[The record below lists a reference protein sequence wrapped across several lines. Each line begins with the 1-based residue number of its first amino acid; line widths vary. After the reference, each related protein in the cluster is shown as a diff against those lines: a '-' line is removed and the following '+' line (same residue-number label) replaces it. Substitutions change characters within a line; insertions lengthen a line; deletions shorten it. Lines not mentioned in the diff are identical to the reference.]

1 MESVGEALNWQ
12 VRPGR
17 ARPAESALVIVVVAL
32 VFPFMAWLLS
42 FPVALFL
49 LMPVGLYVA
58 GPLWVP
64 VSYRV
69 DNEGVTRKTP
79 FGQSTHAWKT
89 LGPYRVDRSRR
100 TAWIARHG
108 RGTARFLPP
117 LLLLWEDR
125 EGREFRV
132 KLEHALNEHLG
143 FRLVHE

>member
-1 MESVGEALNWQ
+1 VESVGEALNWR

-49 LMPVGLYVA
+49 LIPVGLYVA

-69 DNEGVTRKTP
+69 DDEGVPRTTP
-79 FGQSTHAWKT
+79 FGAATHPWKT
-89 LGPYRVDRSRR
+89 LGPYRVDRGRR
-100 TAWIARHG
+100 SAWIARQG

-125 EGREFRV
+125 EGSELRPR
-132 KLEHALNEHLG
+132 LEQLLETHLG
-143 FRLVHE
+143 RRLPA